1 MNRSLLDCISLV
13 IDKRGVTPKKLKA
26 DWSDSG
32 YRVLSANNVKT
43 GCLQNLEEIRHIDE
57 LTYRKWMTQEI
68 QKGDIL
74 LTSEAPAGEV
84 FYWDSNEKI
93 VAGQRIFILRPSK
106 DIYPQYL
113 YYCLQTIEAKKEIA
127 HKCSGSTVFGIS
139 AEMFRHI
146 VLNINE
152 SYDEQK
158 KIGDFIYSIEK
169 KINNNKKQIKAL
181 ESIAKTIYDYWFVQF
196 DFPNEEGKPY
206 KSSGGKMVWNEMLKI
221 NIPQGWNVCTLEDKV
236 EFEKGISY
244 SSDSIST
251 NDGTPM
257 INLANIDIN
266 KNYKKD
272 GLKFFNEKVDE
283 SKLVIGGDLLIACT
297 DLTKKADIIGCP
309 VTVPYDSLK
318 YVYSTDI
325 AKLNVTTDLIDPLF
339 LYMTLRTDFY
349 HSYIKRW
356 ASGTNVIHLNL
367 DGIKLYPV
375 CIPDMKLQK
384 RFSKIEELI
393 LRYVSKL
400 HLINTELE
408 KLRELLLPML
418 MNGQASL
425 I

>member
-196 DFPNEEGKPY
+196 DFPNEDGKPY
-206 KSSGGKMVWNEMLKI
+206 KSSGGKMVWNEELKREI
-221 NIPQGWNVCTLEDKV
+221 PEGWNETCIEKITNCLDSKRIPLSGKQRELKKGNIPYYGATSIMGFIDEFIFDGDYVLMAEDGSIMTSQNTPILQRISGKTWVNNHAHVIEPIGKYSCSIIFHFLKNV
-236 EFEKGISY
+236 Y
-244 SSDSIST
+244 
-251 NDGTPM
+251 
-257 INLANIDIN
+257 
-266 KNYKKD
+266 
-272 GLKFFNEKVDE
+272 
-283 SKLVIGGDLLIACT
+283 
-297 DLTKKADIIGCP
+297 
-309 VTVPYDSLK
+309 VPSLK
-318 YVYSTDI
+318 TGSI
-325 AKLNVTTDLIDPLF
+325 QAKITQNK
-339 LYMTLRTDFY
+339 MN
-349 HSYIKRW
+349 SIKVV
-356 ASGTNVIHLNL
+356 N
-367 DGIKLYPV
+367 
-375 CIPDMKLQK
+375 IPDAL
-384 RFSKIEELI
+384 
-393 LRYVSKL
+393 
-400 HLINTELE
+400 LE
-408 KLRELLLPML
+408 KYNETIEPLDKKIKISSKEISNLNKVKRYLLPL
-418 MNGQASL
+418 IMNGQVSL
-425 I
+425 Q